1 MHSTDLTR
9 ETDVGMRRHIA
20 PDGGGQLG
28 LVVPPPQ
35 LLHLHPTPAI
45 LPATFS
51 ALQHTTLKKQSHLL
65 IYKELCS
72 LYMSHSLRASSLPWT
87 EEKKT

>member
-1 MHSTDLTR
+1 MGKLSYPRQPLKMLTYRTVGISTYGTDLTR

-28 LVVPPPQ
+28 LVVTPPQ
-35 LLHLHPTPAI
+35 LLNLHPTPTI

-51 ALQHTTLKKQSHLL
+51 ALQHTTLNNKAT
-65 IYKELCS
+65 Y
-72 LYMSHSLRASSLPWT
+72 
-87 EEKKT
+87 

>member
-1 MHSTDLTR
+1 MQNSPTPPSVENANGGIATYVTDLTR

-28 LVVPPPQ
+28 LVVTPPQ

-45 LPATFS
+45 LPPTFS
-51 ALQHTTLKKQSHLL
+51 ALQHTMLKTKKL
-65 IYKELCS
+65 I
-72 LYMSHSLRASSLPWT
+72 HI
-87 EEKKT
+87 